1 MGINTPKWHN
11 NKTRSKLMS
20 SESKMRSNSS
30 MDSLSSRKSL
40 SLLEPLRFHL
50 HLKSSWLALELSV
63 RLSPRP
69 SPLSTRRGEPPPEAS
84 GRRRSTPL
92 RISEARE
99 PRPAELV
106 SPSTKR
112 EDKPSEP
119 PRNPVNSSKELTLSP
134 SDFSIS

>member
-40 SLLEPLRFHL
+40 SLLEPPRFHL
-50 HLKSSWLALELSV
+50 PLKSSWLALELYV

-69 SPLSTRRGEPPPEAS
+69 SPLSTRRGELPLRAS
-84 GRRRSTPL
+84 GKRREEPP
-92 RISEARE
+92 RISDLRE
-99 PRPAELV
+99 PRPAEPV

-112 EDKPSEP
+112 RDKLSEL
-119 PRNPVNSSKELTLSP
+119 PRRVVNSNSESTPFP
-134 SDFSIS
+134 SDR